1 MTVTMV
7 KPLQILKYIFI
18 SIISLLT
25 FFLGLISVTVAI
37 ILIVYIGSPQAHSI
51 SENIIMAIMSFF
63 FTEVLLGFGIVTILQ
78 SITLLIGDVKWTI
91 KFKTFLWK
99 HVMKFMFTMMAVAMI
114 LGLIASSIR

>member
-1 MTVTMV
+1 MV